1 MFQFDESAAWTN
13 PTGLI
18 CFTILSLMLVVLGG
32 LTSRV
37 ELCRHR
43 FCVTCTPKRRF
54 PHNIYLQGQRWLIM
68 REEVYRQL
76 LDWPVPVTPAEIQGI
91 LEQYCERGKPI
102 DARLLVAAW
111 SKRCMEER

>member
-1 MFQFDESAAWTN
+1 
-13 PTGLI
+13 
-18 CFTILSLMLVVLGG
+18 
-32 LTSRV
+32 
-37 ELCRHR
+37 
-43 FCVTCTPKRRF
+43 
-54 PHNIYLQGQRWLIM
+54 M